1 MTNMNVFSEHAVLR
15 VRQRTKMT
23 TSDILE
29 LISTGRVLNMGCKPG
44 IPKRHI
50 LFYSAADDSCFVAIQ
65 DEVDG
70 TIITVLPIDYHLNL
84 AWDVTPELEQRAKA
98 LYDRMPAPK
107 HDIRDCAPS
116 KFYVS
121 CRYFDGQLSIK
132 TKRLFS
138 VPLDQYNSDAELL
151 IRENEFKAM
160 VVEHSILKGIM
171 PSLIADIFVR
181 IGPDPYRAP
190 ELFVQFDALK

>member
-1 MTNMNVFSEHAVLR
+1 MKVFSEHAVLR

-23 TSDILE
+23 TGDILE
-29 LISTGRVLNMGCKPG
+29 LISAGRVLNMGCKPG

-50 LFYSAADDSCFVAIQ
+50 LFYSAADDNCFVAIQ
-65 DEVDG
+65 DELDG

-84 AWDVTPELEQRAKA
+84 AWDVTPELEQMARA
-98 LYDRMPAPK
+98 LYENVPAPK

-121 CRYFDGQLSIK
+121 CRYYDDQLTIK

-138 VPLDQYNSDAELL
+138 VPLDQYDRDAELL
-151 IRENEFKAM
+151 IRGKEFKAM
-160 VVEHSILKGIM
+160 VVEHSISKGVM
-171 PSLIADIFVR
+171 TSLIADVFVR
-181 IGPDPYRAP
+181 IGSDPYRAP
-190 ELFVQFDALK
+190 ELFIQFNDL